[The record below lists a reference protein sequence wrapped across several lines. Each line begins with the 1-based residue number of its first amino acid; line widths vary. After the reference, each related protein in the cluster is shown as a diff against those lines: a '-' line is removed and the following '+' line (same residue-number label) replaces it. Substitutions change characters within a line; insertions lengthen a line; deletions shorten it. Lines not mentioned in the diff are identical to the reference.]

1 MSPPVLLL
9 VGVLLAVTIAGQI
22 VGASLADRASNRAQQ
37 LAHARGDLD
46 ALVREQLADENG
58 LRGYVATGERSYLAQ
73 GVPGLSFEQR
83 AATLRKEFA
92 AAVVPDA
99 GTALTAFEAAHRQ
112 WVDDVE
118 RPLLAQPSRRELLA
132 KEFLGKELLGR
143 VSGEAKAMRALV
155 AAAETDNT
163 RKLKWRIN
171 ATVIVSIG
179 TITLFALGAIGLS
192 RSRREAVQALV
203 REQSLVAA
211 LQQTLRVDGV
221 ALPRTAV
228 GFAYSSATREALI
241 GGDLIDT
248 WRADA
253 DRGWFLIA
261 DVSGKGIEAARH
273 SAFVQY
279 AIRTLCAEFDDPA
292 LVLARFNALFL
303 DTFDDASIFVV
314 AFLGVFDARSGE
326 LRYASAGHGIAFV
339 QRPGGIEQLAPTG
352 PIIGMDRDEA
362 YALGTL
368 WLAPGETVIVATD
381 GLTECRD
388 AAGEMLG
395 DEGVMTLLAAGPAE
409 PQVLCDRLVAEVHR
423 RSPAEVTDDLA
434 ILVLQILGADSTATP
449 AAFSILG
456 V

>member
-1 MSPPVLLL
+1 
-9 VGVLLAVTIAGQI
+9 LLAVTIAGQI

>member
-1 MSPPVLLL
+1 M
-9 VGVLLAVTIAGQI
+9 
-22 VGASLADRASNRAQQ
+22 
-37 LAHARGDLD
+37 
-46 ALVREQLADENG
+46 
-58 LRGYVATGERSYLAQ
+58 
-73 GVPGLSFEQR
+73 SFEQR

>member
-1 MSPPVLLL
+1 
-9 VGVLLAVTIAGQI
+9 
-22 VGASLADRASNRAQQ
+22 
-37 LAHARGDLD
+37 
-46 ALVREQLADENG
+46 
-58 LRGYVATGERSYLAQ
+58 
-73 GVPGLSFEQR
+73 LSFEQR